1 MIQVRI
7 PSIAQEASGE
17 SEKTHTVFRVEV
29 LTNGRKH
36 LVERRYRD
44 FQALHKKLKKMTKTP
59 DFPPKRG
66 LNRRPKAL
74 EQKRTGLEAY
84 LQGLVC
90 DGQQLSREILDF
102 LSIKHIPPGKQ
113 TNTLS
118 TLDQLDLQ
126 NYRCFCHQVVTF
138 AKNAFAFPDPADLLP
153 NVTVVGVLQGLY
165 LSDPNSESRIE
176 EDCAGAVRLHIP
188 GPESIV

>member
-1 MIQVRI
+1 MIQIRI
-7 PSIAQEASGE
+7 PSIGQEAATD
-17 SEKTHTVFRVEV
+17 SEKVHTVFQIEV
-29 LTNGRKH
+29 LNNGRKH

-44 FQALHKKLKKMTKTP
+44 FQALHKKLKKTTKTP

-90 DGQQLSREILDF
+90 DNQHLSREILDF
-102 LSIKHIPPGKQ
+102 LNIKHIPAGKQ

-118 TLDQLDLQ
+118 ILEQLDLQ

-138 AKNAFAFPDPADLLP
+138 TKDAFAHPSTTDLLP
-153 NVTVVGVLQGLY
+153 NVTVMGVLQGLY
-165 LSDPNSESRIE
+165 LSDPETQNEVDSAET
-176 EDCAGAVRLHIP
+176 VRLHIP